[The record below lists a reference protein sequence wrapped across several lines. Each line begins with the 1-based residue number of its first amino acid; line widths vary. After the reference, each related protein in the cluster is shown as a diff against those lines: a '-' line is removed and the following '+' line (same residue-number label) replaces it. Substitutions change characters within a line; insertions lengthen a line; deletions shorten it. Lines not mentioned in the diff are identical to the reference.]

1 MISVNLTTMH
11 SRLDLCAATV
21 WSIINQS
28 VQPDK
33 INLWISNEPY
43 LSDHGICEI
52 PAWVEELNKINNIV
66 NVHYVKNTGPYR
78 KIINAIINSEID
90 DILVYAD
97 DDVIYGRQWLEFLLG
112 QFYENNCNVAIAAR
126 IRIMERNIFNK
137 YKSYSSYSISMKKDK
152 FEKDFIITGV
162 GGCVL
167 SKRMIK
173 PSIIGDDAYLTIS
186 PKTDDIWI
194 SKMLEASNTKV
205 ESSPDALRCV
215 HEILHGYNTLSSINT
230 LTSKNSSLI
239 IKAIRMVKNKF
250 YSYFGLQKTNNDK
263 SIKMVNLH
271 FNGKL

>member
-43 LSDHGICEI
+43 LSDHGICDI

-97 DDVIYGRQWLEFLLG
+97 DDVIYGQQWLEFLLG